1 MRKDPTIF
9 LRHILESIEKIEEYT
24 KGFTKEKFASSS
36 KIQDAVIR
44 NLEIVGEAAKS
55 IPKDFTGKY
64 PDVPWRKMAGLR
76 DVLIH
81 MYFGVDLDITWDVVK
96 KDLPGL
102 KEKIKTILEK
112 E

>member
-1 MRKDPTIF
+1 
-9 LRHILESIEKIEEYT
+9 
-24 KGFTKEKFASSS
+24 
-36 KIQDAVIR
+36 
-44 NLEIVGEAAKS
+44 
-55 IPKDFTGKY
+55 
-64 PDVPWRKMAGLR
+64 MAGLR

-81 MYFGVDLDITWDVVK
+81 MYFGVDLEITWDVIK